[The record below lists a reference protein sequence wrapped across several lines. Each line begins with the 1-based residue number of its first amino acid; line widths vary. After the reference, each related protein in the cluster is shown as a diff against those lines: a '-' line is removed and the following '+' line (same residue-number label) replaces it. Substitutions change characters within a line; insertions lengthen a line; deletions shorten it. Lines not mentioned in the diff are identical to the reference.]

1 MGTRP
6 LQADKVCSFVRL
18 RMKLHT
24 SLEYLRY
31 RIVAGNA
38 HGLHSPFVFE
48 LFNNVIRDDM
58 PFYTFEPIEYLR
70 RKLLEQDEIIE
81 LNDLGAGGE
90 ASRIRKV
97 SVKQIAGRSLNTAKY
112 GRLLFRLVNRF
123 QPKTIVE
130 LGTSLGITTLYLAM
144 PSNDSTV
151 YTIEGSSSVSAI
163 AREGFRKLNR
173 MNIRLLEGNFDTV
186 LPGLLQ
192 ELPEVDMA
200 YVDGNHRYEPTMRY
214 FEMFLSKKTEHSF
227 LVFDDIYWSREMT
240 AAWNEIRR
248 HPEVTVSIDLF
259 RLGIVF
265 FRKGIPKQDFVLK
278 Y

>member
-70 RKLLEQDEIIE
+70 RKLQEQEEIIE

-90 ASRIRKV
+90 TSRIRKV

-144 PSNDSTV
+144 PSNDNTV
-151 YTIEGSSSVSAI
+151 YTIEGSPSVSAI

-214 FEMFLSKKTEHSF
+214 FEMFLSKKTEQSF
-227 LVFDDIYWSREMT
+227 FVFDDIYWSREMT